1 MRNEFQDNNHAIL
14 KRRAFLKVGLCAGVI
29 AGIGTV
35 PVWGRG
41 SQSPLLTPRT
51 ENGVDWYNVESWGI
65 EGRGFGE
72 TQSYFDR
79 LPAKA
84 KGLVR
89 DAVWNLSLH
98 SAGMASRFKTDS
110 PDIHV
115 NYRLRS
121 ASLSMVH
128 MPATGVSGIDFY
140 GRTEAGEDRWVQVV
154 RPTAQDV
161 KARVFSGID
170 PGPEGGRLYTAYLPL
185 YNGVERLEIGVKS
198 GSLFTP
204 ILPRAEKPLLF
215 YGTSIMHGACAS
227 RPGMSISALLGR
239 RYDMPTVNLGFSG
252 NGRLELELADL
263 ISEVDAAVYCVD
275 CLPNLNPD
283 QVAERT
289 VPFFRRLR
297 KHRPNTPIVMVED
310 RLFTNSPF
318 FGSTRTRHEGNQKAF
333 RAGHEE
339 LVKQGVT
346 GLHYLRGHDLLGSD
360 GEAATD
366 GSHPNDLG
374 FMRYADA
381 YSKVLDPLL
390 K

>member
-1 MRNEFQDNNHAIL
+1 MRNRFQDNKHATIE
-14 KRRAFLKVGLCAGVI
+14 RRAFVKAGLCAGVS
-29 AGIGTV
+29 AGMGAV
-35 PVWGRG
+35 PVLGRG
-41 SQSPLLTPRT
+41 GRSPLLTPRT
-51 ENGVDWYNVESWGI
+51 DNGVDWYNVESWGI
-65 EGRGFGE
+65 EGRGFGD

-98 SAGMASRFKTDS
+98 SAGMATRFKTDS
-110 PDIHV
+110 SDIHV

-154 RPTAQDV
+154 RPNAQDV
-161 KARVFSGID
+161 KTRVFSGID
-170 PGPEGGRLYTAYLPL
+170 PGPKGGRLYTAYLPL

-275 CLPNLNPD
+275 CLPNLNPV

-318 FGSTRTRHEGNQKAF
+318 FGTTRSRHEGNQKAF
-333 RAGHEE
+333 RAGYEE

-346 GLHYLRGHDLLGSD
+346 GLHYLRGHELLGSD